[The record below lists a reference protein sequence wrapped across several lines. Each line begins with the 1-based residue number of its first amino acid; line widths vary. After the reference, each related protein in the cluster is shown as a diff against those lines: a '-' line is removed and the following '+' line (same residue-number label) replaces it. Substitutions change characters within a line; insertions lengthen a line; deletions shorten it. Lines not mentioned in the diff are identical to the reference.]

1 MITKAR
7 EEYQRWLD
15 NVHDPDIYMEL
26 LSIQHNDAEI
36 LDRFYKYI
44 DFGTAGL
51 RGKMGAGTNLMNIY
65 IIRRTSLAIAK
76 YMKDRDMKTIA
87 ISYDSRKNSRYFAL
101 EASKIFAKQGIIAYI
116 FKEIMP
122 TPVLSYA
129 VRRLR
134 CDMGI
139 MVTASH
145 NPSIYNGYKVYGN
158 DGCQVTSQAAND
170 IKEYVDKEGLFG
182 IRGEHFE
189 EALAEGKIRWIRHE
203 IVDLFM
209 EHVSHVRTN
218 RRSLKR
224 LTVVYTPLNGA
235 GWKLVPRALENAGV
249 CDLYS
254 VPNQDYPDGNFA
266 TCPKP
271 NPEVR
276 EALQEG
282 LLVCK
287 EYDADILI
295 ATDPDCDRVGTAVK
309 HNGEYVLITGNEMGC
324 LLLNYLLEQ
333 KKQDDSLPNH
343 PIAVK
348 TIVTSG
354 LTCKIAE
361 KYGVELM
368 NVLTGFKYI
377 GSIITDLEK
386 EWRRS
391 EYIFGFEESYGY
403 LAGTFVRDKE
413 AVSTSLLIAEMTE
426 YYKTLNKTL
435 VDALNDL
442 YNEFGC
448 YKHRMLDFYFEG
460 AEGEE
465 KMQKLLHHFRHHN
478 FREIIGYEVVNK
490 VDYLEGVNGLPKA
503 DVIEFNLEGG
513 NQLIIRP
520 SGTEPKIKVY
530 LTAVGNEKDAERLL
544 DRFTNWLN
552 AKL

>member
-26 LSIQHNDAEI
+26 LSIQHNDDEI

-65 IIRRTSLAIAK
+65 IVRRTSLAIAK
-76 YMKDRDMKTIA
+76 YMKDREMKTVV
-87 ISYDSRKNSRYFAL
+87 ISYDSRNNSRYFAL
-101 EASKIFAKQGIIAYI
+101 EASKIFAKNGITTYI

-182 IRGEHFE
+182 IRGLHFE
-189 EALAEGKIRWIRHE
+189 DALAEGKIRWVRHE
-203 IVDLFM
+203 LVDLFM

-276 EALQEG
+276 EALYEG

-348 TIVTSG
+348 TIVTSE
-354 LTCKIAE
+354 LTRKIAE
-361 KYGVELM
+361 KYGVELK

-442 YNEFGC
+442 YEEFGC

-460 AEGEE
+460 AEGEK
-465 KMQKLLHHFRHHN
+465 KMKELLNHFRKHN
-478 FREIIGYEVVNK
+478 FKEIIGYEVVSK
-490 VDYLEGVNGLPKA
+490 LDYLDGVNDLPKA
-503 DVIEFNLEGG
+503 DVLEFNLEGG

-520 SGTEPKIKVY
+520 SGTEPKVKVY
-530 LTAVGNEKDAERLL
+530 LTAVGNEKEAERLL
-544 DRFTNWLN
+544 DRFTNWFN

>member
-1 MITKAR
+1 MINAK

-15 NVHDPDIYMEL
+15 NVHDPEIYKEL
-26 LSIQHNDAEI
+26 LSIQHNDEEI

-51 RGKMGAGTNLMNIY
+51 RGKMGAGTNFMNIY
-65 IIRRTSLAIAK
+65 IVRRTSLAISK
-76 YMKDRDMKTIA
+76 YMKDKGMKSVA
-87 ISYDSRKNSRYFAL
+87 ISYDSRNNSRYFAL
-101 EASKIFAKQGIIAYI
+101 EASKIFAKNGIIAYL

-122 TPVLSYA
+122 TPALSYA
-129 VRRLR
+129 VRHLR
-134 CDMGI
+134 CDIGI

-145 NPSIYNGYKVYGN
+145 NPAIYNGYKVYGS
-158 DGCQVTSQAAND
+158 DGCQVTSQTADD
-170 IKEYVDKEGLFG
+170 IKEYVDREGLFG
-182 IRGEHFE
+182 IRGLHFE
-189 EALAEGKIRWIRHE
+189 DAIAEGKIRWIRHE
-203 IVDLFM
+203 VVDLFM

-249 CDLYS
+249 CDLYF
-254 VPNQDYPDGNFA
+254 VPNQDYPDGNFP

-276 EALQEG
+276 EALLEG
-282 LLVCK
+282 LQVCK

-309 HNGEYVLITGNEMGC
+309 HKGQYVLITGNEMGC
-324 LLLNYLLEQ
+324 LLLNYILEQ
-333 KKQDDSLPNH
+333 RKQDDALPAN

-348 TIVTSG
+348 TIVTSE
-354 LTCKIAE
+354 LTRKICE
-361 KYGVELM
+361 KYGVELK

-377 GSIITDLEK
+377 GEIITDLEK
-386 EWRRS
+386 EWKRNDF
-391 EYIFGFEESYGY
+391 IFGFEESYGY

-426 YYKTLNKTL
+426 YYKTFNKTL
-435 VDALNDL
+435 IDALEDL
-442 YNEFGC
+442 YVEFGC

-460 AEGEE
+460 AEGEKQMKE
-465 KMQKLLHHFRHHN
+465 LLEYFRTHN
-478 FREIIGYEVVNK
+478 FKEIIGYKVVSK
-490 VDYLEGVNGLPKA
+490 LDYLSGINNLPKA
-503 DVIEFNLEGG
+503 DVLEFNLEGG

-530 LTAVGNEKDAERLL
+530 LTAVGSEKEAERLL
-544 DRFTNWLN
+544 DRFSNWLN

>member
-1 MITKAR
+1 MINAK

-15 NVHDPDIYMEL
+15 NVHDPEIYKEL
-26 LSIQHNDAEI
+26 LSIQHNDEEI

-51 RGKMGAGTNLMNIY
+51 RGKMGAGTNFMNIY
-65 IIRRTSLAIAK
+65 IVRRTSLAISK
-76 YMKDRDMKTIA
+76 YMKDKGMKSVA
-87 ISYDSRKNSRYFAL
+87 ISYDSRNNSRYFAL
-101 EASKIFAKQGIIAYI
+101 EASKIFAKNGIIVYL

-122 TPVLSYA
+122 TPALSYA
-129 VRRLR
+129 VRHLR
-134 CDMGI
+134 CDIGI

-145 NPSIYNGYKVYGN
+145 NPAIYNGYKVYGS
-158 DGCQVTSQAAND
+158 DGCQVTSQTADD
-170 IKEYVDKEGLFG
+170 IKEYVDREGLFG
-182 IRGEHFE
+182 IRGLHFE
-189 EALAEGKIRWIRHE
+189 DAIAEGKIRWIRHE
-203 IVDLFM
+203 VVDLFM

-249 CDLYS
+249 CDLYF
-254 VPNQDYPDGNFA
+254 VPNQDYPDGNFP

-276 EALQEG
+276 EALLEG
-282 LLVCK
+282 LQVCK

-309 HNGEYVLITGNEMGC
+309 HKGQYVLITGNEMGC
-324 LLLNYLLEQ
+324 LLLNYILEQ
-333 KKQDDSLPNH
+333 RKQDDALPAN

-348 TIVTSG
+348 TIVTSE
-354 LTCKIAE
+354 LTRKICE
-361 KYGVELM
+361 KYGVELK

-377 GSIITDLEK
+377 GEIITDLEK
-386 EWRRS
+386 EWKRNDF
-391 EYIFGFEESYGY
+391 IFGFEESYGY

-435 VDALNDL
+435 IDALEDL
-442 YNEFGC
+442 YAEFGC

-460 AEGEE
+460 AEGEKQMKE
-465 KMQKLLHHFRHHN
+465 LLEYFRTHN
-478 FREIIGYEVVNK
+478 FKEIIGYKVVSK
-490 VDYLEGVNGLPKA
+490 LDYLSGINNLPKA
-503 DVIEFNLEGG
+503 DVLEFNLEGG

-530 LTAVGNEKDAERLL
+530 LTAVGSEKEAERLL
-544 DRFTNWLN
+544 DRFSNWLN